1 VTDGCL
7 RQPVSNRAGQN
18 RDMAKIK
25 LTKGELKKQR
35 DALVQYQRYLPT
47 LQLKKQQL
55 QAQILTQLALRE
67 EKERLKQKKKESIGA
82 WIGLL
87 SEPAIHMKPWI
98 KPKEVITESKNI
110 AGIDIPVFERVEF
123 ALVEYDLFTT
133 PLWVDNAIEAL
144 RGFMAIE
151 EELKVIQKGI
161 DILRHEL
168 RITTQRVNLF
178 EKVKIPEA
186 QEAIRLIKI
195 YLGDQLSNAVGRS
208 KIAKNKIER
217 AMLEEVFV

>member
-1 VTDGCL
+1 MTDGCL